1 MDAITLL
8 VADHSRVKGLV
19 IQLREAQELVR
30 TDAVARL
37 AGQIFEE
44 LKVHTTVEEEVFY
57 PAARQQSE
65 ELGRAVEEG
74 IRAHDVLEALIEE
87 TSSFDPGSAEW
98 FATLEVIIQNVE
110 RHVDEEEGDL
120 FLTLTSA
127 TDAGWR
133 NDLGDQIEIKKT
145 ELGAPTFAVKARM
158 AKDDLLALAEAQR
171 IPGRSW
177 MDHEELAASVRPT
190 DLLL

>member
-8 VADHSRVKGLV
+8 VADHSRVRGLV
-19 IQLREAQELVR
+19 IQLREAQELAH
-30 TDAVARL
+30 TVAEVRL
-37 AGQIFEE
+37 ARHIFEE
-44 LKVHTTVEEEVFY
+44 LEVHTTVEEEVFY
-57 PAARQQSE
+57 PAARAQSE
-65 ELGRAVEEG
+65 ELGRAVEEA
-74 IRAHDVLEALIEE
+74 IQAHDDLKALIEE
-87 TSSFDPGSAEW
+87 TSSLFPGSAEW
-98 FATLEVIIQNVE
+98 VAMLNVIIENVE
-110 RHVDEEEGDL
+110 HHVEEEEGYL
-120 FLTLTSA
+120 FLTLTSV

-133 NDLGDQIEIKKT
+133 SDLGDQIEIKKT

-177 MDHEELAASVRPT
+177 MDHDELAASVRPT